1 MVFTV
6 IPQIAG
12 SINIGSDRAVVLCL
26 FGDVIKPSHQQ
37 AKVFMTSEVI
47 SERASVLLKTL
58 VQRHIRDGQ
67 PVGSRTLVEEA
78 GLPVS
83 AATIRNVMSD
93 LEERGYV
100 VSPHTSA
107 GRIPTAM
114 GYRLFVDSL
123 LQVQPLESE
132 AVSVLRNELNPDK
145 SATELIQS
153 ASSLLSSITAQAGLV
168 TVPRQ
173 DAGQLRQVEF
183 LPLSG
188 DRVLVILVINEREV
202 QNRIIHTQ
210 RPFTEEQL
218 REAAAMVNQR
228 FAGRPLQDVQGQ
240 ILREMQEAR
249 SQIDSYMQ
257 ATLDLANQAL
267 DQDQGEEEYVVA
279 GESRLLDNATADE
292 MLKLRE
298 LFDAF
303 EQKKDLLH
311 LLERCTRAQGVQV
324 FIGEEAGYDVFGDYS
339 VITAPYGDGAQTL
352 GVLGVIGPTRMAYER
367 VIPIVDVTAKMLSSA
382 LGK

>member
-1 MVFTV
+1 
-6 IPQIAG
+6 
-12 SINIGSDRAVVLCL
+12 
-26 FGDVIKPSHQQ
+26 
-37 AKVFMTSEVI
+37 MTSDTI
-47 SERASVLLKTL
+47 SERATILLKTL
-58 VQRHIRDGQ
+58 VETHIRDGQ
-67 PVGSRTLVEEA
+67 PVGSRTLMEEA

-93 LEERGYV
+93 LEERGYLK
-100 VSPHTSA
+100 SPHTSS
-107 GRIPTAM
+107 GRIPTAL

-123 LQVQPLESE
+123 LQVQPLERE
-132 AVSVLRNELNPDK
+132 AIAVLRNELNPDK
-145 SATELIQS
+145 TPSELVQS
-153 ASSLLSSITAQAGLV
+153 ASSLLSNITAQAGLV

-173 DAGQLRQVEF
+173 EAGQLRQVEF

-210 RPFTEEQL
+210 RHFTEEQL
-218 REAAAMVNQR
+218 RAAASMVNQR
-228 FAGRPLQDVQGQ
+228 FAGHPLQDVQAQ

-257 ATLDLANQAL
+257 AALDLANKAL
-267 DQDQGEEEYVVA
+267 DQEETEDEYVVA
-279 GESRLLDNATADE
+279 GESRLLEHASPED

-311 LLERCTRAQGVQV
+311 LLERCSHGRGVQV
-324 FIGEEAGYDVFGDYS
+324 FIGEEAGYEVFGDYS
-339 VITAPYGDGAQTL
+339 VITAPYSDGARTL

-367 VIPIVDVTAKMLSSA
+367 VIPIVDVTARMLSSA
-382 LGK
+382 LSS